1 MEYEVER
8 KYWLTDGDELEGRLA
23 ELNLKVEPA
32 LEQIDRY
39 FSHPARDF
47 AQTDEALRVRT
58 VGPKNYVTY
67 KGARIDTATKTR
79 RELELTLKDGEA
91 YRREFEQLL
100 ELLGFGPVMTIR
112 KLRRNAYVAWQQY
125 VVEISLDEIDELGRF
140 VELETTSDLE
150 NLERA
155 KAALSSLAE
164 RLQLTRP
171 ERRSY
176 LELMQLQLG
185 PQQLVKE
192 RETAVS
198 CKNAPSSSGR
208 PDSTANRNAEGPP
221 TRQFTHPLRRVRST
235 EPPNTPIDTITPI
248 CGLRILS
255 MHPAVC
261 GPAKMIYL
269 RSRRFAILRSRRSG
283 RMAATTIQGAG
294 RAGRPVHHMR
304 IFFSVGEPSGDLHG
318 ANLIRALRARQP
330 HVECVG
336 YGGPKM
342 AAAGCRLHADLTQ
355 LAVMWLLRAL
365 VNLPRFWQLVCRAD
379 RYFRHHRPDAVV
391 LIDYPGFNWWIARR
405 AKVHRIPVY
414 YYGAPQ
420 MWAWAPWRVRKMR
433 RLVNHVLCKLP
444 FEAVWYQQRDC
455 PATYVGHPYFDELTS
470 QRSGRTVLAAA
481 ASGRRT
487 AGHDPARIAHAGSAG
502 EPGGIL
508 ADGASY
514 PAALPRCAFRDCRLQ

>member
-47 AQTDEALRVRT
+47 AQTDEALRMRS

-100 ELLGFGPVMTIR
+100 ELLGFGPVMSIR
-112 KLRRNAYVAWQQY
+112 KLRRNAYVTWQQY

-185 PQQLVKE
+185 PQQLVKK
-192 RETAVS
+192 R
-198 CKNAPSSSGR
+198 
-208 PDSTANRNAEGPP
+208 
-221 TRQFTHPLRRVRST
+221 
-235 EPPNTPIDTITPI
+235 
-248 CGLRILS
+248 
-255 MHPAVC
+255 
-261 GPAKMIYL
+261 
-269 RSRRFAILRSRRSG
+269 
-283 RMAATTIQGAG
+283 
-294 RAGRPVHHMR
+294 
-304 IFFSVGEPSGDLHG
+304 
-318 ANLIRALRARQP
+318 
-330 HVECVG
+330 
-336 YGGPKM
+336 
-342 AAAGCRLHADLTQ
+342 
-355 LAVMWLLRAL
+355 
-365 VNLPRFWQLVCRAD
+365 
-379 RYFRHHRPDAVV
+379 
-391 LIDYPGFNWWIARR
+391 
-405 AKVHRIPVY
+405 
-414 YYGAPQ
+414 
-420 MWAWAPWRVRKMR
+420 
-433 RLVNHVLCKLP
+433 
-444 FEAVWYQQRDC
+444 
-455 PATYVGHPYFDELTS
+455 
-470 QRSGRTVLAAA
+470 
-481 ASGRRT
+481 
-487 AGHDPARIAHAGSAG
+487 
-502 EPGGIL
+502 
-508 ADGASY
+508 
-514 PAALPRCAFRDCRLQ
+514 